1 MLSEFGSMLQLPT
14 LSLLD
19 LAAIVT
25 YDTPRPMPK
34 LADAAAAA
42 EPLAA
47 GAQASAAGGA
57 AGAGQGTGAV
67 AGSRVGTGAAAEA
80 GVGTGAAVG
89 AGTELAMCSE
99 GLSAAAEL
107 SEELHLALARAL
119 SGEALEALG
128 AWLRERHAATNAK

>member
-25 YDTPRPMPK
+25 YDTPQPVPQ

-47 GAQASAAGGA
+47 GAQASTAGGA
-57 AGAGQGTGAV
+57 AGAGEGTGAV
-67 AGSRVGTGAAAEA
+67 AGAGAGKGNAPEAGAGAGAAEGARTGPAMRSEA
-80 GVGTGAAVG
+80 
-89 AGTELAMCSE
+89 
-99 GLSAAAEL
+99 LSAVADL